1 MSAIA
6 VTAEALIPKYGGEI
20 QDYFIE
26 WTAQIAPAR
35 VTAASGT
42 GAWSLAGETGSAFNL
57 YTASGISGSALTLTH
72 VWTAYNSASGAGLT
86 ATGSA
91 SALQSVMT
99 TFRISGGSALAT
111 AAGVYAV
118 SAELRTS
125 SGRFLQDRFFIH
137 VGA

>member
-1 MSAIA
+1 MSAIN
-6 VTAEALIPKYGGEI
+6 VTAEGIYAKYAGEI
-20 QDYFIE
+20 QDYAIQ

-42 GAWSLAGETGSAFNL
+42 GAWSLAGETGSAFAL
-57 YTASGISGSALTLTH
+57 YTAQGISGSALTLTH
-72 VWTAYNSASGAGLT
+72 LWTAYNSASGAGLT

-91 SALQSVMT
+91 SALYSLMA
-99 TFRISGGSALAT
+99 TFRISGGT
-111 AAGVYAV
+111 AVQLYGA

-125 SGRFLQDRFFIH
+125 SGRYLQDRFFIN